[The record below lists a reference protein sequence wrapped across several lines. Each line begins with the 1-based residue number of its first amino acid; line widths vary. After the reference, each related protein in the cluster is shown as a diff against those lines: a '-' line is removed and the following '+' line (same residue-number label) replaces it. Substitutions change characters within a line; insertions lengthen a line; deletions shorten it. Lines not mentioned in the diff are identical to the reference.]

1 MQVSVPIYKTPT
13 GRYTAYTVA
22 WRVNGHRSRKKFAKL
37 KEARAFAK
45 DIAANLVDGKHTGD
59 LLTYDQTREYREAKA
74 ITGDIIEAARQHAKR
89 KAYGACTVTMAVRD
103 LMASRRAEI
112 RRRPFNPDY
121 LRNLEQRLETFASA
135 FQVNIEQISA
145 DQIQAWLN
153 DLDVGL
159 RTKNNYFGD
168 IRALVHWC
176 VKQKRLPRDFDE
188 LDRVNLQRAGP
199 GRIQPYTPEEATTI
213 LEHAQNKADDWL
225 PYLPVRMF
233 SGIRGQEA
241 MRLHQSSFHKQ
252 WIAADADITKT
263 EARRLI
269 PILPNLKAWLRE
281 YKPTDA
287 LSPKPDTARTC
298 PALTRLIRA
307 AGVEPRNNG
316 FRDSYVSYRMAELRD
331 AAKVSEETGHSA
343 RQLRRSYMELR
354 LPDKRVITPGLAK
367 DYFGI
372 KP

>member
-1 MQVSVPIYKTPT
+1 MKVSVPIYKTPT
-13 GRYTAYTVA
+13 GRYVAWTVA

-45 DIAANLVDGKHTGD
+45 DIAANMVEGRHTSH

-74 ITGDIIEAARQHAKR
+74 ITGDLIEAARQHAKR
-89 KAYGACTVTMAVRD
+89 KAYGACTVTAAVRD

-112 RRRPFNPDY
+112 RRRPFNADY

-153 DLDVGL
+153 SLDVEL
-159 RTKNNYFGD
+159 RTQNNYFAD
-168 IRALVHWC
+168 IRALVRWC
-176 VKQKRLPRDFDE
+176 VKQKRLPKDFDE

-213 LEHAQNKADDWL
+213 LEHAQNKAEGWL

-281 YKPTDA
+281 YKPQEA
-287 LSPKPDTARTC
+287 LSPKVDARTWA
-298 PALTRLIRA
+298 ALTELIRK
-307 AGVEPRNNG
+307 AGVEPRHNG
-316 FRDSYVSYRMAELRD
+316 FRDSYVSYRMADLRD

-367 DYFGI
+367 DYFAI
-372 KP
+372 RP